1 MAALLQSLRTICQSF
16 PDVSER
22 PSHGAPT
29 WFVRSK
35 TSFATA
41 WLDGHHDIDYP
52 HLWIAAA
59 PGVAE
64 VLVASRPDT
73 FFRPPYVGPRG
84 WLGVRLDREPD
95 WDELADLL
103 ADAYRQVAP
112 KRLVAQMTDPDAPKT
127 QDDSIRVVPVSAER
141 WPDVEAV
148 FGTRGDPSWC
158 FCQFFLTTGRSYEE
172 SADRN
177 REALCAQVAQ
187 QPPPG
192 LLAYEGPEPVGW
204 VQVGPRAS
212 FPRITTNRTTAS
224 LDSDGVWRCTCFVVR
239 VGHRRQGVARAL
251 LAGAIDYARNQGAT
265 QLEAHPVDVAAK
277 GGKVPSP
284 NLYHGALSM
293 FADEGFVEVLRT
305 RPDRPVVRLSLR

>member
-1 MAALLQSLRTICQSF
+1 MAALLQSLRNICGSF
-16 PDVSER
+16 PEVSER

-29 WFVRSK
+29 WFVRGK
-35 TSFATA
+35 TSFAMA

-59 PGVAE
+59 PGVQE
-64 VLVASRPDT
+64 VLLSSRPDT
-73 FFRPPYVGPRG
+73 FFRPLYVGHRG
-84 WLGVRLDREPD
+84 WLGVRLDTGPD

-112 KRLVAQMTDPDAPKT
+112 KRLAAQVASTDRSTAPD
-127 QDDSIRVVPVSAER
+127 DGIRVVPVSRER

-158 FCQFFLTTGRSYEE
+158 FCQFCVTTGRSYEE
-172 SADRN
+172 SAEHN
-177 REALCAQVAQ
+177 REALCAQVAE

-192 LLAYEGPEPVGW
+192 LLAYKGSEPVGW
-204 VQVGPRAS
+204 VQVGPRES
-212 FPRITTNRTTAS
+212 FPRITTSPTTAA

-251 LAGAIDYARNQGAT
+251 LTGAVDFAREQGAT
-265 QLEAHPVDVAAK
+265 QVEAHPVDV
-277 GGKVPSP
+277 GLRDGKAPSP
-284 NLYHGALSM
+284 TLYHGTLSM
-293 FADEGFVEVLRT
+293 FADAGFAEVLRT
-305 RPDRPVVRLSLR
+305 RPDRPVVRLNVR